1 MASPT
6 LPADIRPGP
15 FLPPR
20 VGVRAGIY
28 TGTLGRAGPLPRL
41 HIAEWVAG
49 LSDPLEHKQGPGL
62 GQGWAQAKVMRP
74 QLPSEFT
81 AGGAVQE
88 GFLELLACSP
98 GLGSIPVGRGRS
110 GSSPEARQAAMRPPA
125 QSAPPQGSQPRS
137 SRCFLPRCWGGARGR
152 KSCCACVRRP
162 CRRRRAGSQP
172 GGSGKGE
179 HALSHPA
186 PVSKPPPVHSLR

>member
-81 AGGAVQE
+81 VGGQSRRASWSCWPAPLGWAPFPLGE
-88 GFLELLACSP
+88 A
-98 GLGSIPVGRGRS
+98 GLGA
-110 GSSPEARQAAMRPPA
+110 ARKL
-125 QSAPPQGSQPRS
+125 G
-137 SRCFLPRCWGGARGR
+137 
-152 KSCCACVRRP
+152 
-162 CRRRRAGSQP
+162 RRR
-172 GGSGKGE
+172 
-179 HALSHPA
+179 
-186 PVSKPPPVHSLR
+186 